1 MNVIRNFVKPT
12 SALFALALLATT
24 TQAALITYPVENWG
38 AQAQP
43 LPTTVSDTSNSPT
56 FTPADQ
62 GLTALGRFPDI
73 DLKNDGD
80 YVRVTTTLTIPTRT
94 TNTGQNSLNTALR
107 FGLFDG
113 PDAAVATGDS
123 PNHGIFI
130 VYGNHNQAN
139 NRRIRFNNT
148 ASTTVFPVPGD
159 NSNVIGASGSEDVD
173 SDSIRGAD
181 IEPVLFELKLTRNAG
196 LLDIYGKIEG
206 TDSTTGNP
214 YISEYNHMGFDTAGT
229 GIGFNF
235 DRAGFFFGNN
245 VDGPSAT
252 LNNVTVE
259 TNVPEPGT
267 IAITALALLG
277 AIASTRR
284 VVRRA

>member
-1 MNVIRNFVKPT
+1 MNLIDNFVKPA
-12 SALFALALLATT
+12 SALVALALIAST
-24 TQAALITYPVENWG
+24 TQAALITYPVENWA
-38 AQAQP
+38 AQTQSVPPA
-43 LPTTVSDTSNSPT
+43 TVSDTSNSPT

-62 GLTALGRFPDI
+62 GLTTLGRFPDI

-80 YVRVTTTLTIPTRT
+80 YVRITTTLTIPTRT

-113 PDAAVATGDS
+113 PDAPVSAGDS
-123 PNHGIFI
+123 PNPGIFI

-148 ASTTVFPVPGD
+148 PTNVFPVPGD
-159 NSNVIGASGSEDVD
+159 NSNVIGASGSEDID
-173 SDSIRGAD
+173 QDSIRGGD
-181 IEPVLFELKLTRNAG
+181 IGPVLFELKLTRNAG

-214 YISEYNHMGFDTAGT
+214 YISEYNHTGFDTAGT

-267 IAITALALLG
+267 IALTALALLG
-277 AIASTRR
+277 GIASTRR
-284 VVRRA
+284 VIRHA